1 MNAIQIEG
9 KFVGFVAWRQKR
21 AIRKK
26 HARQTEANL
35 PKRLDFAQSIYT
47 DLGVLRTLATDISP
61 QVRQFVALNSSIS
74 KDITQLLLNDQNQLV
89 RCNLAQRIDLSEAV
103 IDQLSVDKSEVVQA
117 AIAVREKLTEQQQLN
132 LLNSG
137 TSIRQKLALRK
148 DLTEKNSLTLATD
161 DDLRV
166 RILLAGMTPSQVA
179 LNKLESDESVE
190 VRKVVAKRKG
200 TYDSKA
206 SVWQVSETFSKAG
219 NRSERESWIRTL
231 SRDMFKKNHTEEN

>member
-1 MNAIQIEG
+1 
-9 KFVGFVAWRQKR
+9 VGLADWRKKR

-26 HARQTEANL
+26 YSRQTAANL

-47 DLGVLRTLATDISP
+47 DIDVLRTLATDVSP
-61 QVRQFVALNSSIS
+61 QVRQSVALNSSIS
-74 KDITQLLLNDQNQLV
+74 EDIIDVLLNDQNQLV

-166 RILLAGMTPSQVA
+166 RILLAGMTPSQIT
-179 LNKLESDESVE
+179 LNKLESDDSLE

-200 TYDSKA
+200 TYESKA
-206 SVWQVSETFSKAG
+206 SEWQNSETFSKSG
-219 NRSERESWIRTL
+219 TRSERDFWIRTL
-231 SRDMFKKNHTEEN
+231 SRDIFKKNLKEKN